1 MTLLVIALLLRFIV
15 FGKTQVA
22 TDPQALDTRISVM
35 MTAEERVYV
44 LHEMRGMLEGVQDIV
59 AALRID
65 DMEKISTV
73 ARSLGRNVAD
83 DAPAGLMGKLPLEFK
98 TLGLG
103 THASFDQ
110 ISVTARDPKNKDLVF
125 LQLANVLNNCVA
137 CHATYQIKTEK
148 QGKLMSLNGK
158 NNESLPWLAS
168 LFVNSDH
175 PFMWKE
181 DHTKALVQ
189 HLSNETNSIG
199 YP

>member
-1 MTLLVIALLLRFIV
+1 MTISKRTAIIFSSLFVLMTLLVIALLLRFII

-22 TDPQALDTRISVM
+22 TDLQALDTRVAVM

-59 AALRID
+59 ASLRTG
-65 DMEKISTV
+65 DMAKISTV

-98 TLGLG
+98 TLGLS

-110 ISVTARDPKNKDLVF
+110 ISVTARDPEKKDLVF

-148 QGKLMSLNGK
+148 PPEFISLIEKDKEG
-158 NNESLPWLAS
+158 LPW
-168 LFVNSDH
+168 
-175 PFMWKE
+175 
-181 DHTKALVQ
+181 
-189 HLSNETNSIG
+189 
-199 YP
+199 